1 MKSLLNIWTREIRAT
16 CFSLRPLQTFPR
28 YEKKHF
34 RFELYKAERPR
45 NIMFSELFYF
55 CLVMLSLRL
64 GILIFSFVYSCF
76 FFQCKY
82 RNYSSTEIQW
92 IRDSGNE
99 SCSQERTNQ
108 VSQFRNES
116 TTEGKLFMT
125 SISGIFVVSAE
136 ATLHTSAEKFRTQHS
151 PFIKWFWIC
160 GSGKLWKRNLI
171 VIMIS
176 SFTKSAVFKMLSVH
190 KMRSRLF

>member
-16 CFSLRPLQTFPR
+16 CFSLRHLQTFPR

-34 RFELYKAERPR
+34 RFKLYKAERPR
-45 NIMFSELFYF
+45 NIMLSELFYF
-55 CLVMLSLRL
+55 CLVMLSLPL

-116 TTEGKLFMT
+116 TAEGKLFIT
-125 SISGIFVVSAE
+125 AISGIFVVSAQG
-136 ATLHTSAEKFRTQHS
+136 TVHTSAEKFINATLAIYQM
-151 PFIKWFWIC
+151 ILD
-160 GSGKLWKRNLI
+160 LWKLKTFEEKSHYYHDLI
-171 VIMIS
+171 VYEKRR
-176 SFTKSAVFKMLSVH
+176 F
-190 KMRSRLF
+190 